1 MKLSHLLTAAAAV
14 LISAASYAAI
24 PTGYYTSL
32 TGKKEG
38 ELKTAIHD
46 ITSKFTKVS
55 SYEALPQ
62 YFQKTDVYP
71 DSRRW
76 WDMYSDIPFYA
87 PSFSGLNREHS
98 FPKSWWGGLTDV
110 GAYVDLNHLYPSE
123 MRANTAKSNYPLGE
137 VDRTQNIKFQNG
149 ITTVGYPVS
158 GQGGGAQY
166 VFEPADEYKGDF
178 ARTYFY
184 MATTYQD
191 LRWRYTYMVN
201 QNLYPTLNT
210 WSINLLMKWHR
221 EDPVS
226 QKEIDRNEAV
236 YKIQN
241 NRNPFID
248 YPALADYLWGNRR
261 GEAFDPGTA
270 PTPGGTPN
278 LITPVQD
285 MALEF
290 GEVALGNSNTAQLFF
305 NGENLSAP
313 LSVRIYRDTDNP
325 GFFTL
330 PGNTNPTSIA
340 ASLVNGGDGYW
351 LNVTYKPTALGDHT
365 ARILI
370 SGGGITGSRGIE
382 LRGSC
387 LPVPELGAC
396 TAAAATDITADS
408 YTANW
413 TAPEG
418 DVIDYFMVTR
428 TKYLKNGSTEVQ
440 YLPAEENSLEIVGFS
455 DSESET
461 YTVSSVRL
469 GVQSPAS
476 NVITVNHA
484 GIEGVVADQPLSVY
498 AYEGGIRIFCGT
510 EHTGLN
516 IMDTMGRTVRAMPV
530 VEDGAIVDLPAGIYM
545 LVTDQRHTPVK
556 FIVK

>member
-1 MKLSHLLTAAAAV
+1 M
-14 LISAASYAAI
+14 
-24 PTGYYTSL
+24 
-32 TGKKEG
+32 
-38 ELKTAIHD
+38 
-46 ITSKFTKVS
+46 
-55 SYEALPQ
+55 
-62 YFQKTDVYP
+62 
-71 DSRRW
+71 
-76 WDMYSDIPFYA
+76 
-87 PSFSGLNREHS
+87 
-98 FPKSWWGGLTDV
+98 
-110 GAYVDLNHLYPSE
+110 
-123 MRANTAKSNYPLGE
+123 
-137 VDRTQNIKFQNG
+137 
-149 ITTVGYPVS
+149 
-158 GQGGGAQY
+158 
-166 VFEPADEYKGDF
+166 
-178 ARTYFY
+178 
-184 MATTYQD
+184 
-191 LRWRYTYMVN
+191 
-201 QNLYPTLNT
+201 
-210 WSINLLMKWHR
+210 
-221 EDPVS
+221 
-226 QKEIDRNEAV
+226 
-236 YKIQN
+236 
-241 NRNPFID
+241 
-248 YPALADYLWGNRR
+248 
-261 GEAFDPGTA
+261 
-270 PTPGGTPN
+270 
-278 LITPVQD
+278 
-285 MALEF
+285 
-290 GEVALGNSNTAQLFF
+290 
-305 NGENLSAP
+305 
-313 LSVRIYRDTDNP
+313 RIYRDTDNP

-396 TAAAATDITADS
+396 TATAATDITADS

-413 TAPEG
+413 PAPEG

-530 VEDGAIVDLPAGIYM
+530 VENGAIVDLPAGIYM